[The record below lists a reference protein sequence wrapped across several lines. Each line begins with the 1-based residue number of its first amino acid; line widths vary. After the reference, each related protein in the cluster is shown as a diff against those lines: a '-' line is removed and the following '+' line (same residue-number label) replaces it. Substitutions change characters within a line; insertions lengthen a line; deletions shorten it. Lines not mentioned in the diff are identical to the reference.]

1 MIKLA
6 TLSLVAVVALAA
18 PAAFAGKKQ
27 ACCAT
32 DAGKME
38 CAQIYA
44 KLNLTPEQKSKLD
57 AFQARCE
64 KDGCT
69 EDSMKKFFK
78 EAKDVLSAEQYAQLK
93 AECSKMEEKPAKSG
107 S

>member
-1 MIKLA
+1 MIKIA
-6 TLSLVAVVALAA
+6 TLSLIAAIAVTASS
-18 PAAFAGKKQ
+18 AFAGGK

-32 DAGKME
+32 QAGKME
-38 CAQIYA
+38 CSRIYA

-69 EDSMKKFFK
+69 EDSMKNFLHS
-78 EAKDVLSAEQYAQLK
+78 AKGVLSPKQYAQLK
-93 AECSKMEEKPAKSG
+93 SECSRMQQRLAKARS
-107 S
+107 